1 MDEKVGGKLRTE
13 KTRREQG
20 EGKVEAGKERERET
34 GNYSVADP
42 HLLLCGSGSRIQ
54 KMSIWIRILGLLKK
68 KTYTKKISTKSFKLT
83 LNNH

>member
-1 MDEKVGGKLRTE
+1 MDEKVGGKLRAE

-20 EGKVEAGKERERET
+20 EGKVEAGKEREREM

-54 KMSIWIRILGLLKK
+54 KMSIWIRILGGKDK
-68 KTYTKKISTKSFKLT
+68 RRKNKPKHFQ
-83 LNNH
+83 LNLSK